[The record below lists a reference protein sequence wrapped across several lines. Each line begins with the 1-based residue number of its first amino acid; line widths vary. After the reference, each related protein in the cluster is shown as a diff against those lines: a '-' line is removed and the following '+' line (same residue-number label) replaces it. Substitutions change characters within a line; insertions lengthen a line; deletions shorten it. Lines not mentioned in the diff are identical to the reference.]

1 MYSKSGKI
9 IKVLAITFTVLGV
22 VGSCISGGVMIHL
35 NETTNLNIPEVY
47 SLLAIFVGSILS
59 FLSNICLYGFGQLI
73 DNSGANRRMLEKLSA
88 DKNTEQD
95 VETHA
100 ADVVDVL

>member
-47 SLLAIFVGSILS
+47 SLWVIFVGSILS

-73 DNSGANRRMLEKLSA
+73 DNSGANRRMLEKMSA
-88 DKNTEQD
+88 GENRDQD

-100 ADVVDVL
+100 AEVVDVL